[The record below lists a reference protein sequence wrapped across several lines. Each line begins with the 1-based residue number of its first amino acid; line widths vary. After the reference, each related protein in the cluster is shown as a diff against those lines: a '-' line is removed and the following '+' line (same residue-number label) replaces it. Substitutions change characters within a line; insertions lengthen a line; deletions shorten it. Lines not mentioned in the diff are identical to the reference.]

1 MNELFVV
8 LITGWGCAVITM
20 PIGGGLGKNEIKR
33 LKAGQRRRDTEILR
47 LKNELEAGRNE
58 GHGA

>member
-1 MNELFVV
+1 MNELFAVF
-8 LITGWGCAVITM
+8 ITGWGCAVITM
-20 PIGGGLGKNEIKR
+20 LIGGALERNEIKR
-33 LKAGQRRRDTEILR
+33 LKVGQRRRDTEILR